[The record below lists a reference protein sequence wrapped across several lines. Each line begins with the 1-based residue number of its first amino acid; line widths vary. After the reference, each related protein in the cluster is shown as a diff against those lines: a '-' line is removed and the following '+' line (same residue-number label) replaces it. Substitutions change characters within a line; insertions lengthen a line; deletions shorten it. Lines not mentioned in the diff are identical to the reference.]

1 MDLEPVILVAIWKG
15 KDADQERDMH
25 EIYGG
30 LVTDALG
37 ISLRVDS
44 CR

>member
-15 KDADQERDMH
+15 KDADQERDMC

-30 LVTDALG
+30 LVMSVNAEWTWNQ
-37 ISLRVDS
+37 SY
-44 CR
+44 